1 MIFHREGAAYVT
13 FVKPITDIQF
23 RVLHALS
30 LERGKHPS
38 ANKFLEAAGV
48 SNVTS
53 VKRALVALEKAGL
66 IYLTLGEWKWDF
78 QVFSGKSPSCSV
90 TNSDPWSSR
99 YRSAECA

>member
-1 MIFHREGAAYVT
+1 MLFLIVC
-13 FVKPITDIQF
+13 IQF

-30 LERGKHPS
+30 LEGGKHPS

-66 IYLTLGEWKWDF
+66 IYLTLGEWKF
-78 QVFSGKSPSCSV
+78 ISPFFRE
-90 TNSDPWSSR
+90 WIR
-99 YRSAECA
+99 RR